1 MSESPILSLK
11 HVDKTFRVYASPWH
25 RLKELLM
32 GGLHHHENPVLR
44 DVNFILKKGE
54 ALGLLGCN
62 GAGKSTLLKLILGIL
77 YPDTGQITRVG
88 RITGLLELGT
98 GFDPALSGR
107 ENIYVNGLL
116 LGIPEEDLR
125 QKEGHIISFAE
136 LDDYIDQPVRTYSS
150 GMAMRLGF
158 AIAIHADPS
167 CFIID
172 EALAVGDIR
181 FQQKCFDYLKKF
193 RAGGGSLLLVSH
205 DLNAIRHLCDRVL
218 VLNKGSL
225 VFDGAP
231 DAAGQC
237 YYELMST
244 VPVSADSLK
253 LPGWGRQAVYVKKVM
268 LTDQTQHELREVDLG
283 QAIRLNV
290 EIYATIARDL
300 TIGFMIKDRFGQE
313 LFGTNTALMGQ
324 SICVKAGQDHTFVFE
339 WPVHMAPGSYTISV
353 ALHGGTYH
361 ADDCEH
367 WWDQA
372 YSFDVQSPLN
382 YSSIGLLWQPVQLLD
397 VKTD

>member
-1 MSESPILSLK
+1 MSQPPILSLN
-11 HVDKTFRVYASPWH
+11 HIHKTFKVYVSPWH
-25 RLKELLM
+25 RLQEALL
-32 GGLHHHENPVLR
+32 GGLRHHENLVLK
-44 DVNFILKKGE
+44 DISFILKKGE

-77 YPDTGQITRVG
+77 HPDVGDITRVG

-116 LGIPEEDLR
+116 LGIPQQELK
-125 QKEGHIISFAE
+125 QKESQIISFAE
-136 LDDYIDQPVRTYSS
+136 LDNYIDQPVRTYSS
-150 GMAMRLGF
+150 GMSMRLGF
-158 AIAIHADPS
+158 AVAIHANPT

-193 RAGGGSLLLVSH
+193 RANGGSLLLVSH
-205 DLNAIRHLCDRVL
+205 DLNAIQHLCDRVL
-218 VLNKGSL
+218 VLNQGSV

-237 YYELMST
+237 YYELMSQA
-244 VPVSADSLK
+244 PQHQGSSK
-253 LPGWGRQAVYVKKVM
+253 FPGWGRQAVYVKSLT
-268 LTDQTQHELREVDLG
+268 LTDVNQTILRQIEIG
-283 QAIRLNV
+283 QVVRLSV
-290 EIYATIARDL
+290 QVYASVTRDL

-324 SICVKAGQDHTFVFE
+324 SIEVSAQHNYSFVFE
-339 WPVHMAPGSYTISV
+339 WPVYISPGTYTISV
-353 ALHGGTYH
+353 ALHGGVHH

-372 YSFDVQSPLN
+372 YSFDVQKPLN
-382 YSSIGLLWQPVQLLD
+382 YSSVGLLWQPVKLLD
-397 VKTD
+397 IEIH